1 MHTDYPDEYR
11 LYELPHIATTIVSP
25 LLKKELM
32 LWKPLVDPDKYLAVY
47 SAWKSVLSIVNYGY
61 DGDEDSSSSCQEDP
75 FYNLVWESWMPV
87 VRCAINAW
95 NSRTPE
101 TLIEFLR

>member
-1 MHTDYPDEYR
+1 MSRDYPNEYR
-11 LYELPHIATTIVSP
+11 LYELPHIATTIVAP

-32 LWKPLVDPDKYLAVY
+32 LWKPLVDPDKYLSVY
-47 SAWKSVLSIVNYGY
+47 SSWKSVLSVGSMFT
-61 DGDEDSSSSCQEDP
+61 EDHDNGAGGEDP

-87 VRCAINAW
+87 VRVAINVW
-95 NSRTPE
+95 SSRAPE